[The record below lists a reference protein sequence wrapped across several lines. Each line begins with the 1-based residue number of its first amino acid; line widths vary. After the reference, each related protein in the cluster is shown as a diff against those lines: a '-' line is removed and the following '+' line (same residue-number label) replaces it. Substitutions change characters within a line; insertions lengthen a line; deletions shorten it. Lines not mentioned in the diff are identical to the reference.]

1 MQARTVLI
9 ALVLS
14 AGAAL
19 AHQGVQNPAVK
30 ARMDAMSAIA
40 DNTRI
45 LGEMAKGTRPFDA
58 AAARAAA
65 AAIADHAARTPALFA
80 APEQDP
86 KSEALPAIWTDFDDF
101 TARSAAMQ
109 AAARNATG
117 IATPADLGPALAGI
131 GRTCKACHERYRD

>member
-1 MQARTVLI
+1 MQARTILI
-9 ALVLS
+9 ALILS

-45 LGEMAKGTRPFDA
+45 LGEMAKGARPFDA
-58 AAARAAA
+58 TDARAAA
-65 AAIADHAARTPALFA
+65 AAIADHAGQTPDLFA

-101 TARSAAMQ
+101 TALSAALQ
-109 AAARNATG
+109 VAAEKATG
-117 IATPADLGPALAGI
+117 ITTPEDLRPALAAI
-131 GRTCKACHERYRD
+131 GGACKACHERYRE